1 MRSKG
6 HRRWV
11 GSKGKSGRVLGQGKE
26 FRFSSECE
34 CGGKLSGGFK
44 Q

>member
-1 MRSKG
+1 MRSKE

-26 FRFSSECE
+26 FRFSSECH
-34 CGGKLSGGFK
+34 GKLSSGFK